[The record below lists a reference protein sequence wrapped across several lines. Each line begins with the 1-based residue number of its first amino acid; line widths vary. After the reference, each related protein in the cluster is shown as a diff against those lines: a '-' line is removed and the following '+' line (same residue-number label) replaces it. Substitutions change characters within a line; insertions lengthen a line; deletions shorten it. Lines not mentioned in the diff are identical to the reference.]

1 MRLAF
6 ALCLS
11 FLWCVPALANERVKR
26 LAHAMKLDQI
36 VEILIDEGMVHQ
48 SELEESLLDGAGGPF
63 FQAQVQKI
71 YSHYWMKDR
80 LTEAFANG
88 MTKEQLD
95 QAIVFFESDLGQTI
109 VSLENSARQAFADE
123 AIEEMATDAYQ
134 NSDGQGVLYDLVE
147 EYIQVNDLIDQNV
160 QGALS
165 ADYNFFLGLYGDTIA
180 EYETVLDELLA
191 QKDTMAADT
200 TTWLYSFLLL
210 AYQPLSEAQMREN
223 IAFSRT
229 ETGQALNAALFNGF
243 DEMFDGISFR
253 LGEAVAQVLKSSDL

>member
-1 MRLAF
+1 MRSAV

-11 FLWCVPALANERVKR
+11 LFWSVPVLANERVNR
-26 LAHAMKLDQI
+26 LAHAMKLDQVI
-36 VEILIDEGMVHQ
+36 ELLIDEGMVYQ
-48 SELEESLLDGAGGPF
+48 RELEEDLLDGAGGPF
-63 FQAQVQKI
+63 FEAQVQKI

-80 LTEAFANG
+80 LTEAFAGG

-109 VSLENSARQAFADE
+109 VSLENSARQAFGDE
-123 AIEEMATDAYQ
+123 AIEEMAREVYENANQ
-134 NSDGQGVLYDLVE
+134 NGVFYDLVD
-147 EYIQVNDLIDQNV
+147 EYIQANNLIDQNV
-160 QGALS
+160 QGSLS

-180 EYETVLDELLA
+180 ENETVLDELLA
-191 QKDTMAADT
+191 QQETMTADT

-210 AYQPLSEAQMREN
+210 AYQPLTEAQMREN

-229 ETGQALNAALFNGF
+229 DTGQALNAALFVGF